1 MSRLCDYSKFD
12 HLEDSDEE
20 HVPNQSNDKS
30 AQILETTPQSPCGYH
45 EKDPIT
51 GRYVYYYDS
60 RKIYQ
65 WEQSLDNITL
75 YLDPPPNCQ
84 AKDLDIVITTNHL
97 KVGLRGADSYFI
109 DEPLFSCIDTTES
122 CWFLDSQDSTLQI
135 VLYKQRRGETWEF
148 ALQGKD
154 TTSNPFLQR
163 ELQQQLLLER
173 FQEENPGMDFR
184 SATFNGS
191 IPDPRTFMGGI
202 GYE

>member
-1 MSRLCDYSKFD
+1 MSKLCDYSKFD

-20 HVPNQSNDKS
+20 HEPTESRSQST
-30 AQILETTPQSPCGYH
+30 QTIGTTSQSPRGYN
-45 EKDPIT
+45 EKDPKT

-65 WEQSLDNITL
+65 WEQSLDTITL

-84 AKDLDIVITTNHL
+84 AKDLDIIIATNHI
-97 KVGLRGADSYFI
+97 KVGLRGADTYFI
-109 DEPLFSCIDTTES
+109 DESLFSCIDTSES
-122 CWFLDSQDSTLQI
+122 CWFLDPQDSTLQL
-135 VLYKQRRGETWEF
+135 VLYKQRRGETWEC
-148 ALQGKD
+148 ALQGRD
-154 TTSNPFLQR
+154 TTINPLLQR

-184 SATFNGS
+184 SAAFNGS